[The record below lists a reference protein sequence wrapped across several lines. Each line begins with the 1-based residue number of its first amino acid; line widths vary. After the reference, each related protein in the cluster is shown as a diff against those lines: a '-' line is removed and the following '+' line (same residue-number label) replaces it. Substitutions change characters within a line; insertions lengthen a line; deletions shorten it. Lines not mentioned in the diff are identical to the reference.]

1 LHLFIQVPV
10 LGIVQV
16 LLYLFRPKKIRFPK
30 RPQDAEA
37 AAEAA
42 LQSDDSLM
50 DDVENIDF
58 GIHNDNNNNDGNDEN
73 DGRMSGFIFF

>member
-1 LHLFIQVPV
+1 
-10 LGIVQV
+10 
-16 LLYLFRPKKIRFPK
+16 
-30 RPQDAEA
+30 
-37 AAEAA
+37 
-42 LQSDDSLM
+42 M

>member
-1 LHLFIQVPV
+1 M
-10 LGIVQV
+10 
-16 LLYLFRPKKIRFPK
+16 FRPKKIRFPK

-50 DDVENIDF
+50 DDVEDIDIDF

>member
-1 LHLFIQVPV
+1 MSRIKLHVVHYRYTNVPNESLITCVHMYV
-10 LGIVQV
+10 LCKGQ
-16 LLYLFRPKKIRFPK
+16 Y
-30 RPQDAEA
+30 
-37 AAEAA
+37 A

-50 DDVENIDF
+50 DDVEDIDF